1 MYSKDDLIAALQLR
15 YDAYSAG
22 AVLEIARNHAELA
35 DKPTYDANELR
46 MLRAAISAVGDRVGR
61 VLDALDDL
69 LASAPATDV
78 KPAAA
83 REATAKPPET
93 VSDKVKSAPET
104 SAAHAKD
111 QVKTAPEKLVET
123 RAQEKPTQGPTAV
136 PAPAAAVAADA
147 TIVTTIVLA
156 GFDPDEDDEILLCG
170 ASELLGDWDPARAK
184 PMARAGDQWLAQ
196 LTIPAGTELA
206 FKLSVAART
215 AT

>member
-1 MYSKDDLIAALQLR
+1 
-15 YDAYSAG
+15 
-22 AVLEIARNHAELA
+22 
-35 DKPTYDANELR
+35 
-46 MLRAAISAVGDRVGR
+46 
-61 VLDALDDL
+61 
-69 LASAPATDV
+69 
-78 KPAAA
+78 
-83 REATAKPPET
+83 
-93 VSDKVKSAPET
+93 VKSAPET

-206 FKLSVAART
+206 FKFIRRSPDGDVTWEPGDDRTLVAKPRIEINWLRS
-215 AT
+215 